1 MGCLLMD
8 REMFAYDMILK
19 LSGVIFKKAQME
31 KNFEK
36 VYNEVF
42 TKMVTTDFETD
53 MDMLEIFGN
62 VGG

>member
-1 MGCLLMD
+1 LD
-8 REMFAYDMILK
+8 RELWTWGDDMMFK

-31 KNFEK
+31 NNFEK
-36 VYNEVF
+36 VYNQVF
-42 TKMVTTDFETD
+42 VKSITTEFESD

>member
-1 MGCLLMD
+1 LD
-8 REMFAYDMILK
+8 RDAFEYDMMLK

-31 KNFEK
+31 KSFEK

-42 TKMVTTDFETD
+42 TKMITSDFETD

>member
-1 MGCLLMD
+1 MN
-8 REMFAYDMILK
+8 REIFAYDMVLK

-31 KNFEK
+31 KSFGK
-36 VYNEVF
+36 FYNEVF
-42 TKMVTTDFETD
+42 SKMVTTDFEDD